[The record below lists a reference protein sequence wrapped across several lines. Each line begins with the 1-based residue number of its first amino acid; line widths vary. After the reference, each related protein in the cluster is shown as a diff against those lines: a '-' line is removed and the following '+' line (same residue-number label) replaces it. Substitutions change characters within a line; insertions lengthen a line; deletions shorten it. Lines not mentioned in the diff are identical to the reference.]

1 MINFTEELLGKVTIK
16 QDINEF
22 EIEIRRGNCLAV
34 FIYDN
39 GENYILYNFYADKAH
54 LNNIK
59 KNYGKIWSDSD
70 KVISCRLNL
79 RYKESK
85 TLLDYFVKD
94 GIKVEC
100 YYE

>member
-1 MINFTEELLGKVTIK
+1 MISFTEELLGKVTIK
-16 QDINEF
+16 QGINEF

-39 GENYILYNFYADKAH
+39 GDSYILYNFYADKTH

-59 KNYGKIWSDSD
+59 KSCGKIWSDE
-70 KVISCRLNL
+70 VISCRLNL

>member
-16 QDINEF
+16 QGINEF

-34 FIYDN
+34 FIYDS
-39 GENYILYNFYADKAH
+39 GDSYTLYNFYADKTH

-59 KNYGKIWSDSD
+59 KNCGKIWSDE
-70 KVISCRLNL
+70 VISCRLNL